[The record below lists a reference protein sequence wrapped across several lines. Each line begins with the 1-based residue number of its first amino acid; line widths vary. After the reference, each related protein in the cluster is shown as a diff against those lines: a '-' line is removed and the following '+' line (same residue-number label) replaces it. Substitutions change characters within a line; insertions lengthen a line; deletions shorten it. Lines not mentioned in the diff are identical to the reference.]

1 MERSKRNGVL
11 FGVIVVAIL
20 IADIVSKAVAVA
32 ALVPRYV
39 PRQVIGDWVQFRLVY
54 NQGAAFGI
62 SVGSFSR
69 PVFIVLTVVAVGILF
84 RMFRA
89 TPEGDGL
96 RTTAIAMVV
105 GGAIGNLIDR
115 LRSAQGVVDFLDVGV
130 GAHRWPTFN
139 VADMGVSVGAL
150 LLAWVLWKEDAP
162 AVAGAPAGAAHT
174 TPSEPLPGRS
184 S

>member
-1 MERSKRNGVL
+1 
-11 FGVIVVAIL
+11 
-20 IADIVSKAVAVA
+20 
-32 ALVPRYV
+32 V
-39 PRQVIGDWVQFRLVY
+39 PRQVVGDWVQFRLVY

-62 SVGSFSR
+62 SVGSLSR
-69 PVFIVLTVVAVGILF
+69 PVFIVLTVVAVGILL

-89 TPEGDGL
+89 TRDGDLL

-105 GGAIGNLIDR
+105 GGAVGNLIDR

-130 GAHRWPTFN
+130 GVHRWPTFN

-150 LLAWVLWKEDAP
+150 LLAWVLWKEDVPDGGSVAAAP
-162 AVAGAPAGAAHT
+162 PGAAT
-174 TPSEPLPGRS
+174 SEPLAGRS